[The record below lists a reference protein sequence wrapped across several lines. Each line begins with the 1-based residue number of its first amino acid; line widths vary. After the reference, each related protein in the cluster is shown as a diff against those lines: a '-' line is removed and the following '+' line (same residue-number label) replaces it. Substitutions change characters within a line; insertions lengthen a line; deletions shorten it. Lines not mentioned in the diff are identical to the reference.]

1 MHDNLHTAATT
12 PSAWVV
18 RFAPLIAS
26 GGEVLDY
33 ACGSGRHARWLG
45 QRGFRVEAVDR
56 DGIAL
61 QLLQGLPKVHTL
73 EADLEAGEWP
83 YTGRQFD
90 AVVVTNYLFRPR
102 FDHLIAL
109 LRPGGVLIYE
119 TFMLGNERFGK
130 PSNPEFLLRPNELL
144 DRLKGEWTVVAFE
157 QGEVQS
163 PRAAA
168 VQRVCAVRGQP
179 GTLTLPQVLGADAH
193 RA

>member
-1 MHDNLHTAATT
+1 MHDVLHTAAAT
-12 PSAWVV
+12 PSAWLV
-18 RFAPLIAS
+18 RFAPLITS

-33 ACGSGRHARWLG
+33 ACGSGRHARWLA
-45 QRGFRVEAVDR
+45 QHGFRVEAVDR

-61 QLLQGLPKVHTL
+61 QLLQGLPKVRTR
-73 EADLEAGEWP
+73 EADLETSEWP
-83 YTGRQFD
+83 YDGRQFD
-90 AVVVTNYLFRPR
+90 AVVVTHYLFRPR
-102 FDHLIAL
+102 LSQLLDT

-144 DRLKGEWTVVAFE
+144 ERLSGDWTIVAFE

-163 PRAAA
+163 PRPAA

-179 GTLTLPQVLGADAH
+179 GTLVLP
-193 RA
+193 

>member
-1 MHDNLHTAATT
+1 MHDILHPASAT
-12 PSAWVV
+12 PSSWVT
-18 RFAPLIAS
+18 RFAALIAA

-33 ACGSGRHARWLG
+33 ACGTGRHARWLA

-61 QLLQGLPKVHTL
+61 QLLQGLPRLATR
-73 EADLEAGEWP
+73 EADLEGADWP
-83 YTGRQFD
+83 YAGRQFD

-102 FDHLIAL
+102 LDALLAL

-144 DRLKGEWTVVAFE
+144 ERLLSDWTIVAFE
-157 QGEVQS
+157 QGEVQA
-163 PRAAA
+163 PRPA
-168 VQRVCAVRGQP
+168 VIQRVCAVRGQH
-179 GTLTLPQVLGADAH
+179 GALVLP
-193 RA
+193 